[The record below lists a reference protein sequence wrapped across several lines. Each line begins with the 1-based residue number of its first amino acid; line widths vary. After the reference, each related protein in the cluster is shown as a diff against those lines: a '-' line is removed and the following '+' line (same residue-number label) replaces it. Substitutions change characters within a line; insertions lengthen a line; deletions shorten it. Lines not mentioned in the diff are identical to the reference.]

1 MDSLKCEWGSSM
13 SVRIAVVLLVF
24 GINSIN
30 SSIIPGARA
39 KDFLLTIGGGYD
51 PTGNQLSLERNVVFQ
66 QKVIAEQRPDKPPC
80 EVYFADGDN
89 GARDL
94 QCRDPEFDKKCP
106 AARRMMAEI
115 FGDTDSMDLV
125 YRNHEVP
132 NERGPS
138 DKSLI
143 RRRMRELARQ
153 LKAGDRLIIYVTG
166 HGSPAERASDGY
178 EYEFDD
184 ETQRWKAKQSDSPS
198 EDATANAY
206 NTSFY
211 LWDSESVSVSEFVA
225 WLDRL
230 GRDVQVV
237 LVMVQCYAGGFA
249 HTIFHEANADL
260 GLSPQAR
267 CGFFAQVHDRGAAG
281 CTADANEADYE
292 EYSSYFWGA
301 LGGHTRTGESI
312 TSADYDGN
320 GKVSF
325 AEAHSYAVLE
335 SNTIDIPVRTTGA
348 LLRGYSHVVK
358 ELKKEDGEE
367 AAPEEPFGR
376 FLEVLRSEKPKTD
389 GPGFVEL
396 TGPLS
401 ALAANARPDQRAILE
416 RLPAKLGMVKN
427 PTVEEVRRRLRQT
440 ESKTKASEAELSAG
454 DTAYTQLVERVQN
467 EVREIWP
474 ELNATYAPLAME
486 LASDRADEFVKRVR
500 DLPSYQALQSAAKRQ
515 ADLSDTQLELARAE
529 ARLQR
534 LLQTCEDVALRANL
548 PKVAPAE
555 IVTRY
560 EKLLAMEEGTLVP

>member
-1 MDSLKCEWGSSM
+1 VK
-13 SVRIAVVLLVF
+13 
-24 GINSIN
+24 
-30 SSIIPGARA
+30 
-39 KDFLLTIGGGYD
+39 T
-51 PTGNQLSLERNVVFQ
+51 NV
-66 QKVIAEQRPDKPPC
+66 
-80 EVYFADGDN
+80 
-89 GARDL
+89 
-94 QCRDPEFDKKCP
+94 
-106 AARRMMAEI
+106 
-115 FGDTDSMDLV
+115 
-125 YRNHEVP
+125 
-132 NERGPS
+132 
-138 DKSLI
+138 
-143 RRRMRELARQ
+143 
-153 LKAGDRLIIYVTG
+153 
-166 HGSPAERASDGY
+166 
-178 EYEFDD
+178 
-184 ETQRWKAKQSDSPS
+184 
-198 EDATANAY
+198 Y

-211 LWDSESVSVSEFVA
+211 LWDSESVSASEFVA

-230 GRDVQVV
+230 ERDVQVV

-348 LLRGYSHVVK
+348 LLRRYSHVGEEPK
-358 ELKKEDGEE
+358 DGNGEE

-376 FLEVLRSEKPKTD
+376 FLGVLAGEKTKSN
-389 GPGFVEL
+389 GNGFIEL
-396 TGPLS
+396 KGSLS
-401 ALAANARPDQRAILE
+401 ALVEKARPDQRAILE
-416 RLPAKLGMVKN
+416 RLPAKLGMSQN
-427 PTVEEVRRRLRQT
+427 PTVEEVRRRLKQN
-440 ESKTKASEAELSAG
+440 ESKSTVSEAEISAA
-454 DTAYTQLVERVQN
+454 DTACRQLIERVQA

-474 ELNATYAPLAME
+474 ELNATYAPLAIE
-486 LASDRADEFVKRVR
+486 LTSDRADEFVKRVG
-500 DLPSYQALQSAAKRQ
+500 DLPSYEAMRSAAKRQ
-515 ADLSDTQLELARAE
+515 AELSEKRLELARTE

-534 LLQTCEDVALRANL
+534 LLQTCEDVARRANL